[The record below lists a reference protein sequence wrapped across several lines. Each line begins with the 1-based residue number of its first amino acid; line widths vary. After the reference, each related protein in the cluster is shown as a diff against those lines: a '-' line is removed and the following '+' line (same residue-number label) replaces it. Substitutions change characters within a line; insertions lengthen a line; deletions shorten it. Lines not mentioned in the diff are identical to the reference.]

1 MKWYNDITK
10 LFMSR
15 GYLDKNQT
23 IEDKISIISKH
34 SSNIL
39 GKGKDFENKLK
50 EYIKK
55 GWYIIPTPV
64 WKNFHPNT
72 LETPISCVVGDTWIN
87 TSTGGKMAKDI
98 QVGDLVLTHKNR
110 FKKVTNVIPSVPFV
124 ALETIFVPAGIYS
137 IDKGKSWA
145 NSIVLAL

>member
-23 IEDKISIISKH
+23 IEDKINIISEH

-72 LETPISCVVGDTWIN
+72 LETPFSCFGVYVED
-87 TSTGGKMAKDI
+87 
-98 QVGDLVLTHKNR
+98 
-110 FKKVTNVIPSVPFV
+110 SV
-124 ALETIFVPAGIYS
+124 E
-137 IDKGKSWA
+137 
-145 NSIVLAL
+145 SIVLKSAEVALQNKIGGGSSGTFQEVRGRGEKIGNEGVSNGSVAMMKGRI